1 MSNLFVKESYIN
13 RTRDA
18 CYGETDVYETAYAN
32 LGDLYRALAKE
43 YGRCT
48 CTVHIDRKDAAPLT
62 VGWVFVQ
69 RVKYDD
75 SDKTY
80 LRETWVTVYA
90 EKPAVSVKLKYAEV

>member
-1 MSNLFVKESYIN
+1 MSNLFVKESYID

-48 CTVHIDRKDAAPLT
+48 GKVHVDLFRPRRGR
-62 VGWVFVQ
+62 VGRLARLDW
-69 RVKYDD
+69 
-75 SDKTY
+75 
-80 LRETWVTVYA
+80 
-90 EKPAVSVKLKYAEV
+90 